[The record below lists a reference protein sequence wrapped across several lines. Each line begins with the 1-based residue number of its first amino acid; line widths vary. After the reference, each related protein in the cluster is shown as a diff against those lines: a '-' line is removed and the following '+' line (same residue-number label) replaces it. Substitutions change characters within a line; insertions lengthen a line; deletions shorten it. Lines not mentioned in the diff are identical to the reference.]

1 MDRHHHHNEF
11 GQSWSVAA
19 ALLQGPLN
27 TAELEEYYRI
37 MARRF
42 GMFMNIFDRAEK
54 PSSRGP
60 GKNLTEMVASSVE
73 ELEQRDWI
81 VEEDGRFR
89 LTDTGREQ
97 ALIMLE
103 EIKKGGRV
111 LDAATRPETVSKVTM
126 IVHFI
131 LGAIKL
137 PAALLSGSVGLL
149 NDSLDTIMDGISSL
163 FVFFG
168 IKSGK
173 ERLVSFILLAFMTVT
188 GLFSLFEAIRHIVA
202 PGPLQSDPL
211 TFTAVAVSAL
221 LCAGLWFY
229 QKFAGIKHNCIP
241 LIAQSLDSRNHILV
255 AGGVTAGLI
264 ASALHF
270 PLIDHLVGILVAVL
284 ILKGA
289 VELLIE
295 LIKSEG
301 EEGID
306 LSKYGF
312 KRFEQ
317 HRQEQ
322 FIRWLLY
329 EIDRGE
335 IASKESMKQE
345 ARVATDFSKIETFKA
360 LGIEQQTNRDEMIE
374 TAVEAVFTRGFVREE
389 PFELTEKGR
398 QELERALSDSLVSPG
413 GGSSLSA
420 KGIRWTVFRGIGFL
434 IRLALNGV
442 LFVGVYLLIQLLL
455 EILPPAYLWTGF
467 EPVLR
472 IAGAALSLPELI
484 LLSAGFFLFWFGR
497 RLLHQAHHSRPHRRP
512 NNEGAPR
519 FLTTSGAY
527 SARRHPLYAG
537 MICIQTGVG
546 IASNSLYPLLLG
558 LLLLL
563 VQIIGAV
570 WEENRLIERFET
582 KYRTYRDRVTVRLYR
597 WHVWAFIAAGY
608 IGAGAG
614 VLF

>member
-1 MDRHHHHNEF
+1 
-11 GQSWSVAA
+11 
-19 ALLQGPLN
+19 
-27 TAELEEYYRI
+27 
-37 MARRF
+37 
-42 GMFMNIFDRAEK
+42 MFMNIFNGA
-54 PSSRGP
+54 
-60 GKNLTEMVASSVE
+60 GKDLTGMVASSVE
-73 ELEQRDWI
+73 ELEQREWI
-81 VEEDGRFR
+81 VEEEGRFR
-89 LTDTGREQ
+89 LTETGKEQ

-103 EIKKGGRV
+103 EIKKGGRF

-168 IKSGK
+168 IKSGR
-173 ERLVSFILLAFMTVT
+173 ERLVSFILLAFMTAT
-188 GLFSLFEAIRHIVA
+188 GLFSLFEAVRHIVT

-229 QKFAGIKHNCIP
+229 QKFAGLKHNCVP

-270 PLIDHLVGILVAVL
+270 PFIDHLVGILVAVL

-289 VELLIE
+289 IELLIE

-329 EIDRGE
+329 EIERGE
-335 IASKESMKQE
+335 ITSKESMKQE
-345 ARVATDFSKIETFKA
+345 ARVATDFSRVETFKA

-374 TAVEAVFTRGFVREE
+374 TVVEAVFTRGLAREV
-389 PFELTEKGR
+389 PFELTEKGKE
-398 QELERALSDSLVSPG
+398 ELQQALSDSIVSPG
-413 GGSSLSA
+413 GGSSLSTA
-420 KGIRWTVFRGIGFL
+420 GLWRVIVRGIGFV
-434 IRLALNGV
+434 IRLALNGI
-442 LFVGVYLLIQLLL
+442 LFIGLFLLIHLFLELL
-455 EILPPAYLWTGF
+455 PTAYLWTGF
-467 EPVLR
+467 EP
-472 IAGAALSLPELI
+472 IIGAAGTSLSLPETVL
-484 LLSAGFFLFWFGR
+484 FLFGFLLFWYGR
-497 RLLHQAHHSRPHRRP
+497 RLVHRAHHSRPHRRP
-512 NNEGAPR
+512 GNEKYPR

-527 SARRHPLYAG
+527 RDKRHPLYAG

-546 IASNSLYPLLLG
+546 IASNSLYLLL
-558 LLLLL
+558 LALLLL
-563 VQIIGAV
+563 VFLVISALR
-570 WEENRLIERFET
+570 EENRLIERFET
-582 KYRTYRDRVTVRLYR
+582 EYRTYRDRVTVRLHPWYM
-597 WHVWAFIAAGY
+597 WTIIAAGY
-608 IGAGAG
+608 IAAGTG
-614 VLF
+614 LLL